1 MSFILRRNTIGA
13 MCINTLYTSN
23 HIQTLS
29 IENGPN
35 GNWMIVPCN
44 PQLQPPPHDHYY
56 STTAF
61 GQGISPNP
69 QQIPPKNTS
78 TFELFD
84 QPPPSSSQTHPRFGH
99 NTQNDSYFSLFSAN
113 HAKLIEEIK
122 NLELGSTSHNKMNKI
137 YNYKGKRLVEYLLR
151 DQKFPNIN

>member
-1 MSFILRRNTIGA
+1 